1 MSTKRVILK
10 TNILIIIY
18 IIIFTPQYAYCYIDP
33 WSITILLQLLLA
45 GIAGF
50 LVTFRH
56 YVVSVFKTLF
66 KKNKEKSW

>member
-18 IIIFTPQYAYCYIDP
+18 IVLLIPSNLFGYIDP
-33 WSITILLQLLLA
+33 GSITILLQLLLA

-66 KKNKEKSW
+66 KKNKEKS

>member
-1 MSTKRVILK
+1 MSTERVILK

-18 IIIFTPQYAYCYIDP
+18 IVIFTPQPAYGYIDP
-33 WSITILLQLLLA
+33 GSIAILLQLLLA

-66 KKNKEKSW
+66 KKNKEKS